1 MCSWLGLAVGT
12 WPPDHYA
19 LLGLAR
25 GVGDFAEIETRVL
38 DRMELLRPHQL
49 LHPETV
55 TAGMNRLAQALVC
68 LTNPVTRAAYD
79 RELGITSTAFEVVTA
94 EPPLAEEFD
103 DSLPTE
109 VPFDV
114 IPNLPYEV
122 VEDPKPLPY
131 ELVPY
136 EVVPDSELAEELPLA
151 YEVVPENELTS
162 RPPSQPPTVPLS
174 LRMAYRR
181 LAALRRAI
189 RAWESLRPV
198 FGNPTAALAT
208 PVAVLAFLQT
218 VAEAR
223 NSLEAVS
230 FVLRANETPGG
241 VVAGFVR
248 HPQALPAFRLLL
260 PSQRESLALD
270 WRRGYAALLYERKR
284 LRELATSAR
293 VQRKQRPLAVVRRTL
308 RRSPAWWLALIPVLV
323 IMLVLIRRVTVKL

>member
-1 MCSWLGLAVGT
+1 
-12 WPPDHYA
+12 
-19 LLGLAR
+19 
-25 GVGDFAEIETRVL
+25 
-38 DRMELLRPHQL
+38 MELLRAHQL
-49 LHPETV
+49 LHPDTV

-79 RELGITSTAFEVVTA
+79 RELGISVPPFEVVA
-94 EPPLAEEFD
+94 DESPLAEEFD

-114 IPNLPYEV
+114 VPRLPYEV

-151 YEVVPENELTS
+151 YEVVPDSELAP
-162 RPPSQPPTVPLS
+162 RPTPPPPTVPLS

-181 LAALRRAI
+181 LALLRRAI

-198 FGNPTAALAT
+198 FGDPTATLET
-208 PVAVLAFLQT
+208 PVAVLSFLQT

-223 NSLEAVS
+223 NSLDGVS
-230 FVLRANETPGG
+230 FVLRPNETPGG
-241 VVAGFVR
+241 VVASFVR

-284 LRELATSAR
+284 LRELATSVR
-293 VQRKQRPLAVVRRTL
+293 LRRKQQPLAVVSRIL
-308 RRSPAWWLALIPVLV
+308 RQSPAWWLALIPVLV
-323 IMLVLIRRVTVKL
+323 IVIVLIRRVTAKL